1 MDSAPPR
8 SRFLLPIALLAW
20 CCRAVAPDERLDEPC
35 QEARCSETGEAD
47 TGGVDDCVPTVEV
60 PYDGVDQ
67 DCDGQDL
74 RDVDGDGFESTSAEG
89 DDCDDTDASI
99 NPAAS
104 EICNERDDD
113 CDGLVDGEDEPVD
126 GASTWYADADGDSFG
141 NAEAAVSTCSEPAGH
156 VADATDCD
164 DTDPSVHHCRCLI
177 AARSPDRWA
186 LDVARDADVW
196 LEADFDAATVH
207 EDSFLVYGD
216 VSGFLRGTV
225 TVASGAA
232 TFAADVSAHPGE
244 RLTAVLTDAVHCA
257 NGDPAGPLV
266 WTWTAAVDGGSGVLE
281 SAGEIATGLDYSYGI
296 TAHDFDGDGDL
307 EVATADAQGNT
318 VSIFDGPPEA
328 LALVQ
333 SITIENYP
341 NYLQGADVD
350 RDGDIDLVV
359 SALWE
364 LQVLLNDGT
373 GSFADPLVFAA
384 AGHIFFTGVRA
395 AELDGDGDLD
405 VLLSGSEGGD
415 SLVVMLNDG
424 LGGFA
429 VADEVP
435 YSSIFGN
442 PYPFDVGD
450 IDNDDDLDVLLPLE
464 YEARVSVVL
473 NDGAADFAEVASVT
487 VRNQP
492 KTVVMNDL
500 DGDGDADAA
509 VPTLSGD
516 VYTLEGDGAGG
527 FTTSSLPLTYVHGA
541 CGGDLDADG
550 DIDVAVPTFYQFTVQ
565 SLLNDGSGAFHVEQT
580 FTTSRPGTSVFCADL
595 DGNGAVDVLLASG
608 LTGDSSVTAYLNT
621 P

>member
-1 MDSAPPR
+1 M
-8 SRFLLPIALLAW
+8 
-20 CCRAVAPDERLDEPC
+20 
-35 QEARCSETGEAD
+35 
-47 TGGVDDCVPTVEV
+47 
-60 PYDGVDQ
+60 
-67 DCDGQDL
+67 
-74 RDVDGDGFESTSAEG
+74 
-89 DDCDDTDASI
+89 
-99 NPAAS
+99 
-104 EICNERDDD
+104 
-113 CDGLVDGEDEPVD
+113 
-126 GASTWYADADGDSFG
+126 
-141 NAEAAVSTCSEPAGH
+141 
-156 VADATDCD
+156 
-164 DTDPSVHHCRCLI
+164 
-177 AARSPDRWA
+177 
-186 LDVARDADVW
+186 W

-442 PYPFDVGD
+442 PYP
-450 IDNDDDLDVLLPLE
+450 
-464 YEARVSVVL
+464 
-473 NDGAADFAEVASVT
+473 
-487 VRNQP
+487 
-492 KTVVMNDL
+492 
-500 DGDGDADAA
+500 
-509 VPTLSGD
+509 
-516 VYTLEGDGAGG
+516 
-527 FTTSSLPLTYVHGA
+527 
-541 CGGDLDADG
+541 
-550 DIDVAVPTFYQFTVQ
+550 
-565 SLLNDGSGAFHVEQT
+565 
-580 FTTSRPGTSVFCADL
+580 
-595 DGNGAVDVLLASG
+595 
-608 LTGDSSVTAYLNT
+608 
-621 P
+621 